1 MRKEL
6 FKHEITLLR
15 DTFGRLLRRHA
26 ETNLIKLIKK
36 THPADLAIIFRYF
49 NDDEQI
55 QVFDLMSS
63 SNHTLEFLIELDDT
77 IIEKLLDKENVDRIA
92 ELIQNAS
99 TNDQSYILGTLNQSQ
114 AKSVI
119 DLLKKDRLICSKIPN
134 KKMDSIFKYSKHLKN
149 INYIF
154 KRVFK

>member
-26 ETNLIKLIKK
+26 ETNLIKLINK
-36 THPADLAIIFRYF
+36 THPADLAIVFRYF
-49 NDDEQI
+49 NDDEQV
-55 QVFDLMSS
+55 QVFNLMNSD
-63 SNHTLEFLIELDDT
+63 NHTLEFLVELDDT
-77 IIEKLLDKENVDRIA
+77 IIEKLLNIQNADRIA

-99 TNDQSYILGTLNQSQ
+99 TNDQSYILGTINESQ

-119 DLLKKDRLICSKIPN
+119 DLLKKA
-134 KKMDSIFKYSKHLKN
+134 YHLKCVESLQIKYLILFWN
-149 INYIF
+149 RILYF
-154 KRVFK
+154 LGFRLPR

>member
-15 DTFGRLLRRHA
+15 DTFARLLRRHA
-26 ETNLIKLIKK
+26 ETNLIKLINK

-55 QVFDLMSS
+55 QVFRLMN
-63 SNHTLEFLIELDDT
+63 SNDHTLEFLVELDDT
-77 IIEKLLDKENVDRIA
+77 IIEKLLNTENADRIA

-99 TNDQSYILGTLNQSQ
+99 TNDQSYILGTINQSQ
-114 AKSVI
+114 AC
-119 DLLKKDRLICSKIPN
+119 LLYTSPSPRDRSLSRMP
-134 KKMDSIFKYSKHLKN
+134 SSA
-149 INYIF
+149 
-154 KRVFK
+154 